1 MTSSSQPKLEGA
13 AGAPVLVVLSELGC
27 PALSWRQL
35 IGPLSEQY
43 VVLELDPLGAAELP
57 TDELDAQDTLAVLG
71 TYVIDAIDAIGAR
84 RVHLAG
90 LGLGGQ
96 VALWLAVHHA
106 DRVRRLALVGASA
119 TVADSASWQARAD
132 RVTSG
137 DHPSEADDLATTWLT
152 PEFANRNSTLVTQL
166 RTEIG
171 AISTDRFARLAALVA
186 QIDLSPDLARVTAP
200 TLFIAGRADAE
211 VQAAVL
217 SGLSDLV
224 PSSHASM
231 IHGAGHLVSVEQP
244 GLLLRAL
251 LEHFESA
258 ATMTAGY
265 ASRREALGDAHVDKT
280 IAAINAYTEPFQD
293 FLTRY
298 CWGEVWTRPN
308 LSRRDRSLA
317 TIASLVTLGAE
328 HEIGIHVRAG
338 LRHGLTIIE
347 IQETLQHLALYAGLP
362 RAFSAMQFV
371 NRLLIED
378 GLVDATP
385 VKA

>member
-1 MTSSSQPKLEGA
+1 MTSSFQPTTEGA
-13 AGAPVLVVLSELGC
+13 DGAPILVVLSELGS

-43 VVLELDPLGAAELP
+43 SVLELDPLGAAELP
-57 TDELDAQDTLAVLG
+57 ANDTTAEATLEALG
-71 TYVIDAIDAIGAR
+71 AYVIGALDEIGAR

-96 VALWLAVHHA
+96 VALWLSIHHA

-119 TVADSASWQARAD
+119 AVADQAAWQERAD
-132 RVTSG
+132 RAAAGEQQSA
-137 DHPSEADDLATTWLT
+137 ADDLAAAWLT
-152 PEFANRNSTLVTQL
+152 PDFAERNGSLVTEL
-166 RTEIG
+166 RAGIG
-171 AISTDRFARLAALVA
+171 ALSADRFARLAAVAA
-186 QIDLSPDLARVTAP
+186 QIDLSVDLAQVTAP
-200 TLFIAGRADAE
+200 SLFIAGRADTDVRAS
-211 VQAAVL
+211 VL
-217 SGLSDLV
+217 SELSDLV
-224 PSSHASM
+224 PSSRASM
-231 IHGAGHLVSVEQP
+231 IHGAGHLVTVEQP

-280 IAAINAYTEPFQD
+280 IASINAYTEPFQD

-338 LRHGLTIIE
+338 LRHGLTITE

-371 NRLLIED
+371 NRLLIEE

>member
-1 MTSSSQPKLEGA
+1 MTSLFQPMPEGA
-13 AGAPVLVVLSELGC
+13 VGAPVLVILSELGC

-35 IGPLSEQY
+35 VGPLSEQY
-43 VVLELDPLGAAELP
+43 SVLELDPLGAAELP
-57 TDELDAQDTLAVLG
+57 TGDLDAEDTLAALG
-71 TYVIDAIDAIGAR
+71 AYVIDAIDAIGAR

-90 LGLGGQ
+90 LGLGGH

-119 TVADSASWQARAD
+119 TVADSAIWQARAD

-137 DHPSEADDLATTWLT
+137 DHPSAANELATSWLT
-152 PEFANRNSTLVTQL
+152 PEFSERNRTLVTEL
-166 RTEIG
+166 RTELG
-171 AISTDRFARLAALVA
+171 ALGSDRFARLAAVAA
-186 QIDLSPDLARVTAP
+186 QIDLRPDLARLTAP
-200 TLFIAGRADAE
+200 TLFIAGRADTE
-211 VQAAVL
+211 VRAAVL

-224 PSSHASM
+224 PSSRASM
-231 IHGAGHLVSVEQP
+231 IHGAGHLVTVEQP

-258 ATMTAGY
+258 ATMAAGY

-280 IAAINAYTEPFQD
+280 IASINDYTEPFQD

-362 RAFSAMQFV
+362 RAFSALQFV
-371 NRLLIED
+371 NRLLIDE